1 MSFFCIFLYFVANI
15 DTASKAAFIEPA
27 FPIANV
33 PTGIPL
39 GICTVD
45 NKLSKPFNLLSI
57 GIPNTG
63 KIVIEAATPAKWAAP
78 PAPAIII

>member
-1 MSFFCIFLYFVANI
+1 MDA
-15 DTASKAAFIEPA
+15 ASKAAFIDPA

-45 NKLSKPFNLLSI
+45 NKLSKPFSLLSI

-63 KIVIEAATPAKWAAP
+63 KVVIEAVTPAKCAAP
-78 PAPAIII
+78 QLLQ